1 MSGQST
7 EYQSLLIHAP
17 QSHYGGVR
25 TPASDSFQGA
35 YPSWP
40 RIPDRQMNIEEA
52 LGEIGNVNDEV
63 RIGQIISGWPKW
75 VLLKVLELVFKW
87 KLIVVLSPGLI
98 AWFGTSSGCPGCG
111 LTQGGHWSIAYC
123 TPPSLVTL
131 CNARTVTGSHV
142 HCIVV
147 LFIVLAHCSALCC
160 VIPRSTV
167 ARYNPS
173 RRPSVKGEIHCSAA
187 ELCTSRNTL
196 PGVSLGSFT
205 RCVAG
210 AVQLRCYVTWRGW
223 REEGGAHQ
231 HLTRGNTRIQE
242 CHVE

>member
-123 TPPSLVTL
+123 TPPFPSYLVQ
-131 CNARTVTGSHV
+131 C
-142 HCIVV
+142 
-147 LFIVLAHCSALCC
+147 AHCDRL
-160 VIPRSTV
+160 
-167 ARYNPS
+167 S
-173 RRPSVKGEIHCSAA
+173 RPLHCGLIHC
-187 ELCTSRNTL
+187 
-196 PGVSLGSFT
+196 PGAL
-205 RCVAG
+205 
-210 AVQLRCYVTWRGW
+210 
-223 REEGGAHQ
+223 
-231 HLTRGNTRIQE
+231 
-242 CHVE
+242 